1 MTGGGRIPPVP
12 RKNLPQHER
21 TKNPSADQ
29 LKAAEARAR
38 RIPGGTKIIV
48 TQYAVWVEGAEY
60 WVCPWDLSLSKNWD
74 LYSHHY
80 CRECG
85 HAVAP

>member
-1 MTGGGRIPPVP
+1 MSGRIPPVP

-21 TKNPSADQ
+21 TKNPSPEQ

-38 RIPGGTKIIV
+38 QIKGATKILV
-48 TQYAVWVEGAEY
+48 TQYAVWVEGAGY
-60 WVCPWDLSLSKNWD
+60 WVCPWDLSISKNHD